1 LVDYGSEVDMRNA
14 DVVVVGGGNA
24 GYCAAHAAA
33 ERGRRVV
40 LLEKAPRAHAGGN
53 SYYTIGSTRMVHDGL
68 EDLLEVLEP
77 DERHA
82 RTEVPPYSAAEFLAD
97 LERVTEGRGDK
108 ELAEAVV
115 EGSRDTVRWLHE
127 LGLRFQLM
135 YERQAHER
143 PDGSFLFWGGS
154 HVCNVDGGPG
164 LMSDHERVASRLGV
178 EVHYSCSV
186 TGLMT
191 DGGSVVGVRIGDQE
205 FPAESVVIAS
215 GGFEAN
221 AQWRQRYLGDGWQHA
236 KVRGTPYNTGDLIRA
251 ALEIGADRGGDWS
264 TCHSVPW
271 DASFPENES
280 NRALTNRLSRYGY
293 PLGIVVNR
301 RGQRFLDE
309 GADFRNYTY
318 AKYGK
323 VILEQPGSV
332 AFQIFDAKSRSML
345 NAYEYEMPGIIPIV
359 ANSVEELAAA
369 MDIDIDGFVQTVRE
383 FNLSIDASH
392 PLDPTIKDGRSA
404 SVEPIKSNWAS
415 AVEVSPY
422 YAYPVTC
429 GISFTF
435 GGLRGDVDGRVLDL
449 SSAPIPGLFVCGET
463 LGGLFSG
470 NYPTGS
476 GLTAGMVIG
485 RRAGSLA

>member
-1 LVDYGSEVDMRNA
+1 MQNA

-40 LLEKAPRAHAGGN
+40 LLEKALREHAGGN
-53 SYYTIGSTRMVHDGL
+53 SYYTLGATRMVHDGL
-68 EDLLEVLEP
+68 GDLLEILEP

-97 LERVTEGRGDK
+97 LERTTGGRGDK
-108 ELAEAVV
+108 ELSETVV
-115 EGSRDTVRWLHE
+115 EGSHDTVRWLHQ
-127 LGLRFQLM
+127 LGLRFELM
-135 YERQAHER
+135 YDRQAHER
-143 PDGSFLFWGGS
+143 PDGTIVFWGGT
-154 HVCNVDGGPG
+154 HVRNVDGGPG
-164 LMSDHERVASRLGV
+164 LISDHERVASRLGV
-178 EVHYSCSV
+178 EVHYGCPV
-186 TGLMT
+186 TGLTT
-191 DGGSVVGVRIGDQE
+191 DGGAVVGVRAGEQKIA
-205 FPAESVVIAS
+205 AESVVIAS

-221 AQWRQRYLGDGWQHA
+221 AQWRQRYLGEGWQHA
-236 KVRGTPYNTGDLIRA
+236 KVRGTPYNTGDLIGA
-251 ALEIGADRGGDWS
+251 ALEIGADRGGDWA

-271 DASFPENES
+271 DASYPENEG
-280 NRALTNRLSRYGY
+280 NRALTNRLNRYGY

-301 RGQRFLDE
+301 SGQRFLDE

-323 VILEQPGSV
+323 MILEQPGSV
-332 AFQIFDAKSRSML
+332 AFQVFDASSRSML

-359 ANSVEELAAA
+359 ADSVEELAAA
-369 MDIDIDGFVQTVRE
+369 MDVDVGGFVRTVRG
-383 FNLSIDASH
+383 FNSSIDTSH
-392 PLDPTIKDGRSA
+392 PLDPTIKDGRRA
-404 SVEPIKSNWAS
+404 SVEPVKSNWAS
-415 AVEVSPY
+415 AIQTPPY

-435 GGLRGDVDGRVLDL
+435 GGLRGDADGRVLDG
-449 SSAPIPGLFVCGET
+449 SGAAIPGLFVCGEA

-470 NYPTGS
+470 NYPTGA

>member
-1 LVDYGSEVDMRNA
+1 MRDA
-14 DVVVVGGGNA
+14 DVVVVGGGNS

-40 LLEKAPRAHAGGN
+40 LLEKAPRAQAGGN
-53 SYYTIGSTRMVHDGL
+53 SYYTIGSIRIVHDGL
-68 EDLLEVLEP
+68 DDLLEVLEP

-97 LERVTEGRGDK
+97 LERITEGRGDQ
-108 ELAEAVV
+108 ELAAAVV
-115 EGSRDTVRWLHE
+115 DGSRDAVRWLHE
-127 LGLRFQLM
+127 LGLRFRLM

-143 PDGSFLFWGGS
+143 PDGGFRFWGES
-154 HVCNVDGGPG
+154 HVCTVDGGTG
-164 LMSDHERVASRLGV
+164 LMSDHVRVASRLGV
-178 EVHYSCSV
+178 EVHHGCPV

-191 DGGSVVGVRIGDQE
+191 GGGSVVGVRIGDRE
-205 FPAESVVIAS
+205 LAAESVVLAS
-215 GGFEAN
+215 GGFAAN
-221 AQWRQRYLGDGWQHA
+221 PQWRQRYLGDGWQHA
-236 KVRGTPYNTGDLIRA
+236 KLRGTPYNTGELIRA
-251 ALEIGADRGGDWS
+251 ALEMGADRGGDWS

-271 DASFPENES
+271 DASFPENQS

-293 PLGIVVNR
+293 PFGILVNR
-301 RGQRFLDE
+301 RGRRFLDE

-323 VILEQPGSV
+323 AILEQPDSV
-332 AFQIFDAKSRSML
+332 AFQVFDAASRPML
-345 NAYEYEMPGIIPIV
+345 AAYEYEMPGILPII
-359 ANSVEELAAA
+359 ADSIEELAAA
-369 MDIDIDGFVQTVRE
+369 MDVDVDGFVRTVRE
-383 FNLSIDASH
+383 FNASIDTSR

-404 SVEPIKSNWAS
+404 SAEPVKSNWAS
-415 AVEVSPY
+415 AVEAPPY

-435 GGLRGDVDGRVLDL
+435 GGLRGDTDGRVLDR
-449 SSAPIPGLFVCGET
+449 SGAPVPGLFACGET

-470 NYPTGS
+470 NYPTGA

>member
-1 LVDYGSEVDMRNA
+1 MRDP

-24 GYCAAHAAA
+24 GFCAAHAAA

-53 SYYTIGSTRMVHDGL
+53 SYYTLGSTRMVHDGL
-68 EDLLEVLEP
+68 GDLLKVLEP

-97 LERVTEGRGDK
+97 LERVTGGRGDK
-108 ELAEAVV
+108 ELAEVV
-115 EGSRDTVRWLHE
+115 AEGSRDAVRWLHA
-127 LGLRFQLM
+127 LGMRFELM
-135 YERQAHER
+135 YERQAHEG
-143 PDGSFLFWGGS
+143 PDGTFVFWGGS
-154 HVCNVDGGPG
+154 HVRNVDGGPG
-164 LMSDHERVASRLGV
+164 LMSVHQSIASRLGV
-178 EVHYSCSV
+178 EVRYGCSV

-191 DGGSVVGVRIGDQE
+191 EGGSVVGVRMGDQE
-205 FPAESVVIAS
+205 LRAESVVIAS
-215 GGFEAN
+215 GGFQAN
-221 AQWRQRYLGDGWQHA
+221 AQWRQRYLGEGWQHA
-236 KVRGTPYNTGDLIRA
+236 KVRGTPYNTGDLIGA

-301 RGQRFLDE
+301 RGERFFDE

-332 AFQIFDAKSRSML
+332 AFQVFDAKSRSML
-345 NAYEYEMPGIIPIV
+345 AAYEYDMPGIIPIV
-359 ANSVEELAAA
+359 AGSVEELAVA
-369 MDIDIDGFVQTVRE
+369 MDVDVDGFTRTVKE
-383 FNLSIDASH
+383 FNSSIDTGR
-392 PLDPTIKDGRSA
+392 PLDPTTKDGRSA
-404 SVEPIKSNWAS
+404 AVEPLKSNWAS
-415 AVEVSPY
+415 AVEEPPY

-435 GGLRGDVDGRVLDL
+435 GGLRGDGDGRVLDR
-449 SSAPIPGLFVCGET
+449 SGEPIPGLFACGET
-463 LGGLFSG
+463 LGGLFSA
-470 NYPTGS
+470 NYPTGA